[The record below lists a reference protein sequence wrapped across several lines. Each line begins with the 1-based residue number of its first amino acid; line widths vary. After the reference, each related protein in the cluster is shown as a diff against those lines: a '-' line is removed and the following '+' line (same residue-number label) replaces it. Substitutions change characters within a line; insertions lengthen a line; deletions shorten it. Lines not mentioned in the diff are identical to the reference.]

1 MPLSPGF
8 TEYVLELLQDFGG
21 IEAKR
26 MFGGAGLY
34 RDGVMFGLLDDDAV
48 FFRVDDALQAELAA
62 QGSVPWVY
70 SMKRDGAV
78 REMGYWRM
86 PETAADD
93 PDEAVAIARR
103 SLAAAVARK
112 AERAVKPKKAAKA
125 KTVKAARS
133 ASAAAK
139 SKKSGSAP
147 AKTKTGRGKAN
158 SLRTP
163 KR

>member
-93 PDEAVAIARR
+93 PDEAVAIARKAF
-103 SLAAAVARK
+103 SAALRRMAVRAANPRKAPKKATKAKTSPARK
-112 AERAVKPKKAAKA
+112 ARAKK
-125 KTVKAARS
+125 
-133 ASAAAK
+133 
-139 SKKSGSAP
+139 
-147 AKTKTGRGKAN
+147 
-158 SLRTP
+158 
-163 KR
+163 